1 MQMDEARHSTLAI
14 LAAEECEGEVRAV
27 STVGAVGD
35 DLMRLIPRL
44 LSLGF
49 KIPGVPP
56 GLWVGVCRAD
66 RPGLGSALEGR
77 DDLRPDRNHAQKQR
91 QRGERGSFFN
101 DGPNHDPTPA
111 QQEQDMNIVHAMF
124 QSQALCWISQKPG
137 QSAERSTYGRRQKE
151 SPAETGPVDR
161 LGRYPTQRRRGWA
174 SLSRSSTPRRLYRID
189 HHRKIEP
196 DRATG
201 GSSEI
206 RRRQRLTQRPDQRRL
221 VRLLRPLL
229 STLFWPLP

>member
-27 STVGAVGD
+27 STVGAIGD

-77 DDLRPDRNHAQKQR
+77 DDLRPDRDHADEQPER
-91 QRGERGSFFN
+91 QERGDFFHC
-101 DGPNHDPTPA
+101 GA
-111 QQEQDMNIVHAMF
+111 
-124 QSQALCWISQKPG
+124 
-137 QSAERSTYGRRQKE
+137 
-151 SPAETGPVDR
+151 
-161 LGRYPTQRRRGWA
+161 
-174 SLSRSSTPRRLYRID
+174 D
-189 HHRKIEP
+189 H
-196 DRATG
+196 G
-201 GSSEI
+201 C
-206 RRRQRLTQRPDQRRL
+206 
-221 VRLLRPLL
+221 
-229 STLFWPLP
+229 